1 MLRKIPVLLA
11 TTLTTVGTV
20 LAHNESGQYYGPGMM
35 DGGAWTHNMGHMA
48 GYKMWGMGWYGLLFG
63 LAFWI
68 LVILGIIYLV
78 QKITEQSAEKEDN

>member
-20 LAHNESGQYYGPGMM
+20 LAHNESGHYGPGMM
-35 DGGAWTHNMGHMA
+35 DSGAWTHNMGHMA
-48 GYKMWGMGWYGLLFG
+48 GYNMWGMGWYGLLFG